1 MKTTID
7 DLNKSFTNAWKG
19 LLLAFREEKS
29 FRYQVA
35 VAIVVAIL
43 ILLFPLERWEVA
55 ILILC
60 IGAVL
65 VLELLNSIIERFV
78 DMVKPR
84 VHDYARMVKDIS
96 AAAVLVM
103 AITAVIL
110 AIIIFWPHLYLLA
123 RV

>member
-1 MKTTID
+1 MKTTIN